1 MAGALILGV
10 VYALDIQDRD
20 DPALAIAEETAHA
33 FSEMIDK
40 TYLGT
45 SSLEPCIRLPMLNEY
60 QLTSYRFVCNPK
72 FTTHCYNCS
81 DKTC

>member
-33 FSEMIDK
+33 FSEVIDK
-40 TYLGT
+40 TYLGNFAHT
-45 SSLEPCIRLPMLNEY
+45 SHLPGY
-60 QLTSYRFVCNPK
+60 AK
-72 FTTHCYNCS
+72 
-81 DKTC
+81 